1 MRLALEISIII
12 IVYLIGY
19 KTGQRNY
26 RNYVLEIL
34 EDVEKDPE

>member
-19 KTGQRNY
+19 KTGQRNCY
-26 RNYVLEIL
+26 DYLIEQLKNYK
-34 EDVEKDPE
+34 KDPE